1 MKISNSTP
9 NYINQTY
16 ANQTKPA
23 SAQNQK
29 SFKSAEEAAA
39 GQPSDSIN
47 LSTRTKD
54 LQKISSALE
63 TPSVERQKYVSDI
76 KEKVESSQYNVNVE
90 AVAQKMAQNFIDE
103 II

>member
-1 MKISNSTP
+1 MKISNTTP

-16 ANQTKPA
+16 AKQVKPA
-23 SAQNQK
+23 AAQNQQ

-39 GQPSDSIN
+39 GQTTDSIN

-54 LQKISSALE
+54 LQKIAGALE
-63 TPSVERQKYVSDI
+63 TPDVERQKYVSDI
-76 KEKVESSQYNVNVE
+76 KQRVE
-90 AVAQKMAQNFIDE
+90 ANTYEVNADAVAEKMAQSMIDE